1 MHRLYHPD
9 IVFPELKCE
18 RQPHVV
24 VGDDIHSW
32 PVEAEV
38 GIDDIDGRDTET
50 EVSAVD
56 SETHGTT
63 RVQTHGLIVMHP
75 FRVVAGHRSHR
86 HRIADAAFDEGTDGG
101 VR

>member
-24 VGDDIHSW
+24 VGDDVQ
-32 PVEAEV
+32 PLPAEAEV
-38 GIDDIDGRDTET
+38 GIDDVDGRDAEA

-56 SETHGTT
+56 SETHGAAG
-63 RVQTHGLIVMHP
+63 VQAHGLVVMHP
-75 FRVVAGHRSHR
+75 VRVVAGHCPHR
-86 HRIADAAFDEGTDGG
+86 HRIADAAFDEGADGG